1 MPAPHRVLRDSE
13 LAATRLV
20 DAARAAV
27 ALDPCASCDGS
38 RPRDDDDATTEL
50 AAPGASPRARDDA
63 RDDWTTAYEAFRT
76 QTSARDGARAPIG
89 TQFDEVNARLRAEL
103 DLIECRGAAAT
114 DALASPTVAE
124 AHARGDGTRA
134 RARDDA

>member
-38 RPRDDDDATTEL
+38 RARDDDDATTEL

-76 QTSARDGARAPIG
+76 QTNASDGARASIG

-103 DLIECRGAAAT
+103 DLIDRGATAT

-124 AHARGDGTRA
+124 AHARGDAPRA